1 MPGKILGLDITNH
14 SITAVQVKS
23 EFKGYQITACTR
35 VMIDQ
40 NGGLDN
46 ALKGLFDQTDLKS
59 DTCIASIPAE
69 HVSFR
74 NLQMPFKEPKKIRQ
88 TLPFE
93 IETLVPF
100 SIENLVVDFS
110 IIDQSGQSEILA
122 VSVKKDYIS
131 EYMGRML
138 NHGIDPEILD
148 IRSVPIVSWLLR
160 QQGTPDTGLFFEID
174 GKRNTMILYLKR
186 QIALIRT
193 FDLDGDP
200 VAQSISD
207 STDDEVP
214 ALTAGEIEIYLKSFC
229 TKVQHTLHAFGWKSK
244 GVINLEKIYFTGTV
258 ALYPETGEILSRFLD
273 LPVEQVNLAG
283 DKRIYM
289 DGVVARAWNPALMDG
304 ALALAIREDHRKGR
318 GFNFRKDEFEVK
330 KHYLGF
336 KKEIRKVMVFLLLIL
351 SFLAV
356 DMGVDYY
363 LMKKRYRILHER
375 ITEVFRQTFP
385 DVKKIVDPVQQ
396 MRVNIDEIKRS
407 AVLLPGIKPNQR
419 VLEMLRDASRGISKS
434 IDVRVTHLVIDPKT
448 VRIRGE
454 TDSFNSVDN
463 IKNSL
468 ESSEY
473 FSVVTIT
480 SANLNRT
487 GKRVQFELKLQQSG
501 KSERSS

>member
-23 EFKGYQITACTR
+23 EFKGYQITACAR

-40 NGGLDN
+40 NGGLDH
-46 ALKGLFDQTDLKS
+46 ALQGLLDQTDLKS
-59 DTCIASIPAE
+59 DTFIASIPGE
-69 HVSFR
+69 HVSYR

-100 SIENLVVDFS
+100 PIENLVVDFA
-110 IIDQSGQSEILA
+110 IIDQSDQSEILA

-131 EYMGRML
+131 GYLEQML
-138 NHGIDPEILD
+138 NHGIDPEVLD
-148 IRSVPIVSWLLR
+148 IQSVAIVSWLLN
-160 QQGTPDTGLFFEID
+160 QKGTPDAGLLFEIN

-186 QIALIRT
+186 RIALIRT

-200 VAQSISD
+200 VAPSVSG
-207 STDDEVP
+207 STGDDVSAP
-214 ALTAGEIEIYLKSFC
+214 AVEQIETYLKSFC
-229 TKVQHTLHAFGWKSK
+229 TKVQHTLHSFGWKSN
-244 GVINLEKIYFTGTV
+244 GVINPEKIYYTGTG
-258 ALYPETGEILSRFLD
+258 ALYPDTGEILTRFLD
-273 LPVEQVNLAG
+273 IPTEQVNLTE
-283 DKRIYM
+283 DKRIFM
-289 DGVVARAWNPALMDG
+289 DGEVARIWNPALMDS
-304 ALALAIREDHRKGR
+304 ALALAIREDHRKGQ

-336 KKEIRKVMVFLLLIL
+336 KKEIRKVAIFLLLIFV
-351 SFLAV
+351 FLAV
-356 DMGVDYY
+356 DLGVDYY
-363 LMKKRYRILHER
+363 LMKKRYQILNER

-385 DVKKIVDPVQQ
+385 DVKKVVDPVQQ
-396 MRVNIDEIKRS
+396 MRIHIDEVKRS
-407 AVLLPGIKPNQR
+407 AGLLPGIKPNQR
-419 VLEMLRDASRGISKS
+419 VLDLLRDTSRSISKS

-454 TDSFNSVDN
+454 TDSFNTVDN

-468 ESSEY
+468 ESSDY

-487 GKRVQFELKLQQSG
+487 GKRVQFEIKLQR
-501 KSERSS
+501 KS